1 MSLIVSV
8 SGIRGI
14 VGQTITPAIA
24 GQTITPAI
32 AAEFAAAFATTL
44 RGGRIVIGRDSRPS
58 GGPIR
63 DAVVEAMTT
72 CGCSVI
78 DLGVVSTP
86 GTAMMIIH
94 HQAAGGLVI
103 TASHNPGEWNGLK
116 FLTAEGVA
124 PPLEVARQIWALR
137 DAGEF
142 ASVADDQIGQ
152 AVQDSTTHDRH
163 VAAVCKIVDPERI
176 AARRFRVVLDS
187 VNGAGGAA
195 GKMLLEALGCEV
207 VHLNGEPTGDF
218 AHTPEPTANNLTDLC
233 EVVRREKG
241 DIGFAQDPDADR
253 LAIVDE
259 QGTYIGEEYTLA
271 LAAKQ
276 VFATQPGPAA
286 TNLSTSRMIDDLAKQ
301 AGGPCAVHRS
311 AVGEANVVH
320 AMKRHNCVIGGEGN
334 GGVIY
339 PPVVAVR
346 DSLVAMA
353 LVLQLLAQENTPLS
367 SIVAGMPRYTIIKH
381 KFDCDQ
387 ERIAQVLEAVK
398 SRFAGEQMN
407 DLDGVRIDWPEGW
420 VHVRGSNTEPI
431 IRIIAEA
438 ADKQTADS
446 LANRIRDIAH
456 PILK

>member
-24 GQTITPAI
+24 
-32 AAEFAAAFATTL
+32 AEFTAAFATTL
-44 RGGRIVIGRDSRPS
+44 RGRRIVIGRDSRPS
-58 GGPIR
+58 GGSIR
-63 DAVVEAMTT
+63 DAIVKAMTT
-72 CGCSVI
+72 CGCPVI

-94 HQAAGGLVI
+94 HQAAGGVVI

-116 FLTAEGVA
+116 FLTSEGVA
-124 PPLEVARQIWALR
+124 PPLEVARRIWTLR
-137 DAGEF
+137 DTGEF
-142 ASVADDQIGQ
+142 ASVPAEQIGE
-152 AVQDSTTHDRH
+152 VTPDSTTHDRH
-163 VAAVCKIVDPERI
+163 VAAVCRIVDREQI
-176 AARRFRVVLDS
+176 ATRRFRVVLDS

-218 AHTPEPTANNLTDLC
+218 AHTPEPTADNLTDLC
-233 EVVRREKG
+233 AVVRREKG

-271 LAAKQ
+271 LAAKHI
-276 VFATQPGPAA
+276 FAIQPGPAA
-286 TNLSTSRMIDDLAKQ
+286 TNLSTSRMIDDLAEQ
-301 AGGPCAVHRS
+301 AGGPCVVHRT

-320 AMKRHNCVIGGEGN
+320 AMKQHNCVIGGEGN

-353 LVLQLLAQENTPLS
+353 LVLQLLTQENAPLS
-367 SIVAGMPRYTIIKH
+367 SVVAALPRYTIVKH
-381 KFDCDQ
+381 KIECSQ
-387 ERIAQVLEAVK
+387 ERIARVLEAVK
-398 SRFAGEQMN
+398 SRFTGERIN
-407 DLDGVRIDWPEGW
+407 DLDGVRIDWPNGW

-438 ADKQTADS
+438 ADKQTAES

>member
-1 MSLIVSV
+1 MNLVISV

-14 VGQTITPAIA
+14 VGRS
-24 GQTITPAI
+24 ITPAI
-32 AAEFAAAFATTL
+32 AAEFTAAFATTL
-44 RGGRIVIGRDSRPS
+44 RGGQVVLGRDSRPS
-58 GGPIR
+58 GSAIR
-63 DAVVEAMTT
+63 NAVVEALTR

-78 DLGVVSTP
+78 DLGVVTTP
-86 GTAMMIIH
+86 GTALMIIRR
-94 HQAAGGLVI
+94 QAAGGLVI
-103 TASHNPGEWNGLK
+103 TASHNPREWNGLK
-116 FLTAEGVA
+116 FLTSEGIAA
-124 PPLEVARQIWALR
+124 PLDIARQIWALR

-142 ASVADDQIGQ
+142 ALVAGEQIGKLSH
-152 AVQDSTTHDRH
+152 DPTTHDRH
-163 VAAVCKIVDPERI
+163 VAAVCRIVDPKRI
-176 AARRFRVVLDS
+176 TARKFRVVLDS

-218 AHTPEPTANNLTDLC
+218 AHTPEPTAENLTDLC
-233 EVVRREKG
+233 EAVRHEKG
-241 DIGFAQDPDADR
+241 DVGFGQDPDADR

-271 LAAKQ
+271 LAAKHI
-276 VFATQPGPAA
+276 FATQPGPAA
-286 TNLSTSRMIDDLAKQ
+286 TNLSTSRMIDDLAEQ
-301 AGGPCAVHRS
+301 AGGPCVVHRT

-320 AMKRHNCVIGGEGN
+320 AMKRHHCVIGGEGN

-339 PPVVAVR
+339 PPVVPVR

-353 LVLQLLAQENTPLS
+353 LVLQLLAQENAPLS
-367 SIVAGMPRYTIIKH
+367 GVVAALPHYTIVKH
-381 KFDCDQ
+381 KFECAQ
-387 ERIAQVLEAVK
+387 ECVARVLEAVK
-398 SRFAGEQMN
+398 SRFADEQIN

-438 ADKQTADS
+438 ADKQTAES
-446 LANRIRDIAH
+446 LADRIRDIAH